1 MALLEDL
8 EMSAE
13 TKVATK
19 TEMPLQIMSQE
30 TLKQEL
36 QLTTPTSIKANPQTD
51 QALDQKAQQFVDALL
66 NLDPQEVQGRTT
78 GKEAVENVGLELQR
92 QAAQQSELLKQPI
105 KKLSTRGADGGD
117 VSNALIN
124 LKMEVEELDPAKFN
138 FDPGWFSRS
147 LGFLPGIGNPLKK
160 YFTKYESA
168 QTVIASIIKSLE
180 NGREQL
186 KRDNMTLTEDQK
198 NMSEISKKLEQAI
211 KLGQLV
217 DQKLQY
223 QLDRQIEPGS
233 EKSKFVA
240 EDLLFPLR
248 QRLIDIQQQ
257 LAVNQQGI
265 IATELIMRNNTE
277 LMRGVNRALNVT
289 VSALQVAST
298 VAMALA
304 NQKIV
309 LDKIGAVNKTTSDL
323 IAGTAARLKTQ
334 GTEIHKQASS
344 AQINMDSLKQAF
356 ADLKTAMDDI
366 STYRMKALPQMA
378 TTVNEL
384 DRMTSDAAQ
393 QIEKIHQGNAAKPQ
407 IKIDID

>member
-1 MALLEDL
+1 
-8 EMSAE
+8 MSVE
-13 TKVATK
+13 TKTATK
-19 TEMPLQIMSQE
+19 TDMPLQIMNQE
-30 TLKQEL
+30 TLKQDL
-36 QLTTPTSIKANPQTD
+36 QLTPPADIKVDPQAD
-51 QALDQKAQQFVDALL
+51 QALDQKAQQFVDSLL
-66 NLDPQEVQGRTT
+66 NLDPKEVQDRSS
-78 GKEAVENVGLELQR
+78 GKQAVENVGLELQR
-92 QAAQQSELLKQPI
+92 RAAQQSELLKQPV
-105 KKLSTRGADGGD
+105 KNLSSRGAEGGD
-117 VSNALIN
+117 VSNALVN

-138 FDPGWFSRS
+138 FEPGWFSRS
-147 LGFLPGIGNPLKK
+147 LGFLPGIGNPLKR

-168 QTVIASIIKSLE
+168 QTVIAAIIKSLE

-198 NMSEISKKLEQAI
+198 NMAEISKKLEQAI

-223 QLDRQIEPGS
+223 QLDRQIEPNS

-240 EDLLFPLR
+240 EELLFPLR
-248 QRLIDIQQQ
+248 QRLMDIQQQ
-257 LAVNQQGI
+257 LAVNQQGV

-277 LMRGVNRALNVT
+277 LVRGVNRALNVT

-309 LDKIGAVNKTTSDL
+309 LDKIESVNKTTSDL

-356 ADLKTAMDDI
+356 ADLKIAMDDI

-378 TTVNEL
+378 NTVSEL
-384 DRMTSDAAQ
+384 DRMTNDASK
-393 QIEKIHQGNAAKPQ
+393 QIEKINKGNQAKPQ
-407 IKIDID
+407 IKIEIE

>member
-1 MALLEDL
+1 
-8 EMSAE
+8 MSVE
-13 TKVATK
+13 TKTATK
-19 TEMPLQIMSQE
+19 TDMPLQVMNQE
-30 TLKQEL
+30 TLKHDL
-36 QLTTPTSIKANPQTD
+36 QLTSPQEIKIDPQAD
-51 QALDQKAQQFVDALL
+51 QGLDQKAQQFVDSLL
-66 NLDPQEVQGRTT
+66 NLNPKEIQDRSS
-78 GKEAVENVGLELQR
+78 GKEAVENVGLELQK

-105 KKLSTRGADGGD
+105 KNLSARGADGGE

-124 LKMEVEELDPAKFN
+124 LKSEVEELDPAKFN
-138 FDPGWFSRS
+138 FEPGWFSRS
-147 LGFLPGIGNPLKK
+147 LGFLPGVGNPLKK

-168 QTVIASIIKSLE
+168 QTVIAAIIKSLE

-198 NMSEISKKLEQAI
+198 NMAEISKKLEQAI

-223 QLDRQIEPGS
+223 QLERQIEPNS

-240 EDLLFPLR
+240 EELLFPLR
-248 QRLIDIQQQ
+248 QRLLDIQQQ
-257 LAVNQQGI
+257 LAVNQQGV
-265 IATELIMRNNTE
+265 IATELIMRNNAE
-277 LMRGVNRALNVT
+277 LIRGVNRALNVT

-309 LDKIGAVNKTTSDL
+309 LDKIESVNKTTSDL

-334 GTEIHKQASS
+334 GTAIHKQASS

-356 ADLKTAMDDI
+356 ADLRIAMDDI
-366 STYRMKALPQMA
+366 STYRIQALPQMA
-378 TTVNEL
+378 STVREL
-384 DRMTSDAAQ
+384 DQMTSDASK
-393 QIEKIHQGNAAKPQ
+393 QIEKINKGNQAKPQ
-407 IKIDID
+407 IKIDIE